1 MQAETG
7 LLNSVI
13 LRLDAWLLVVVLVLS
28 VDVVHD
34 LPGEVPLLDADPLF
48 DLAVQLVGKV
58 VVIQLLV
65 L

>member
-1 MQAETG
+1 MQAQTG
-7 LLNSVI
+7 LLNSVK

-34 LPGEVPLLDADPLF
+34 LPGEVPLLDADLLF